1 MIRINLIPYRVA
13 RRQQQIIQHLTVF
26 IGVVII
32 AVLLALSAHTAS
44 SLQLSD
50 LKEETLQ
57 LQKQN
62 AELKQK
68 IGKIHNLDALRTD
81 VEAKLQTVDRL
92 QEGRFF
98 SLKTLHEIAQTIP
111 ENVWVKSV
119 KNSGSDITL
128 SGLGESNKA
137 VANFMRK
144 LDSSALFDDVRLMVI
159 SRVMVNGLPVRSF
172 NLKFKRVDEPAK
184 SKAVAAKGG
193 KS

>member
-1 MIRINLIPYRVA
+1 MIRINLIPYRTT
-13 RRQQQIIQHLTVF
+13 RRQQQIVQHVSVF
-26 IGVVII
+26 IGVVIV
-32 AVLLALSAHTAS
+32 AALLALSAHTLS

-50 LKEETLQ
+50 LKEETLR

-68 IGKIHNLDALRTD
+68 IGKIDNLDALRTD
-81 VEAKLQTVDRL
+81 VERKLKTVDRL
-92 QEGRFF
+92 QEGRFY

-111 ENVWVKSV
+111 ENVWIKSV

-144 LDSSALFDDVRLMVI
+144 LDSSALFNNVQLMVI

-172 NLKFKRVDEPAK
+172 NLKFKRVDESAT
-184 SKAVAAKGG
+184 SNAVVAKGRA
-193 KS
+193 S